1 LTGHAVRLDV
11 KLFPKRLDM
20 TYIVLNAP
28 VNPNWPTKHQ

>member
-1 LTGHAVRLDV
+1 
-11 KLFPKRLDM
+11 M